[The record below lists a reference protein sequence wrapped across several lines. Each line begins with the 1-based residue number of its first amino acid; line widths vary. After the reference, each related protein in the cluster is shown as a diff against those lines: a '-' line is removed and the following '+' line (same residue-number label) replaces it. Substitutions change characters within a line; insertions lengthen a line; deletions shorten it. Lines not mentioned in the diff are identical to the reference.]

1 MAGVYI
7 SYPFCAQKCTYC
19 NFASGVSP
27 ALEIDYV
34 SALLAEIEA
43 HRFTGPPD
51 TVYLGGGTPS
61 RLDATSLNRILQ
73 AVPGAPW
80 SEATME
86 AAPGGITPA
95 IASMWRA
102 AGITRVSLGVQS
114 FVDRELRQT
123 GRRHTAAV
131 VAQEIDVLRAA
142 GITEMNIDL
151 IAGLPHQTRE
161 SWRESLDWI
170 RRLAPPHVSVYLLE
184 VDEDSNLGLEII
196 GQGKRL
202 GAREIPSEEMMA
214 EMYEE
219 AVDTLAKLGIARY
232 EISNFAR
239 PGHESRHNLK
249 YWRLEPY
256 AGFGSDAH
264 GFDGR
269 WRTQNVEQPKD
280 YVAQWRAGRP
290 PQAAERTEARP
301 DERFF
306 VGLRLDAGI
315 VLTEADWRRYAAPID
330 RFIAA
335 GALERSGDL
344 LRLTRCGV
352 LVSNEVLQEFVTS

>member
-1 MAGVYI
+1 VAGVYI

-27 ALEIDYV
+27 AVEADYV
-34 SALLAEIEA
+34 DALVAEIGA
-43 HRFTGPPD
+43 HEWLWRPE

-61 RLDATSLNRILQ
+61 RLDAAPLSRILS
-73 AVPGAPW
+73 AVPGPW
-80 SEATME
+80 AEATME
-86 AAPGGITPA
+86 AAPGGITPE
-95 IASMWRA
+95 IAAMWRE

-114 FVDRELRQT
+114 FIERELRQT
-123 GRRHTAAV
+123 GRRHTAEI
-131 VAQEIDVLRAA
+131 VAREVELLRAA
-142 GITEMNIDL
+142 GLGEINIDL
-151 IAGLPHQTRE
+151 IAGLPHQTIE

-196 GQGKRL
+196 GQGERL
-202 GAREIPSEEMMA
+202 GARHVPSDELMA
-214 EMYEE
+214 QMYEE
-219 AVDTLAKLGIARY
+219 AIDTLAGMGIERY

-239 PGHESRHNLK
+239 RGHESRHNLK

-269 WRTQNVEQPKD
+269 TRTQNVEQPSD
-280 YVAQWRAGRP
+280 YVDRWHAGDSVV
-290 PQAAERTEARP
+290 ADRTEARD

-306 VGLRLDAGI
+306 VGLRLDAG
-315 VLTEADWRRYAAPID
+315 VSLSAGDWERYAAPIR
-330 RFIAA
+330 RFVDA

-344 LRLTRCGV
+344 LRLTRRGV

>member
-27 ALEIDYV
+27 ALEHDYV
-34 SALLAEIEA
+34 EALIAEVKA
-43 HRFTGPPD
+43 HEWAWRPD

-61 RLDATSLNRILQ
+61 RLEREALERILRT
-73 AVPGAPW
+73 VPGAPW
-80 SEATME
+80 AEATME
-86 AAPGGITPA
+86 AAPGGITA
-95 IASMWRA
+95 DLAAMWRE

-114 FVDRELRQT
+114 FAERELRQT
-123 GRRHTAAV
+123 GRRHTAGV
-131 VAQEIDVLRAA
+131 VAREVEVLRRA
-142 GITEMNIDL
+142 GLAEINIDL

-161 SWRESLDWI
+161 SWRASLEWV
-170 RRLAPPHVSVYLLE
+170 RRLGPPHVSVYLLE
-184 VDEDSNLGLEII
+184 VDEDSHLGLEIL
-196 GQGKRL
+196 GQGGRL
-202 GAREIPSEEMMA
+202 GARAVPEEDLMA
-214 EMYEE
+214 DLYEE
-219 AVDTLAKLGIARY
+219 AVEALAGMGIARY

-249 YWRLEPY
+249 YWRREPY

-269 WRTQNVEQPKD
+269 WRAQNVEQPAE
-280 YVAQWRAGRP
+280 YVARWRAGESP
-290 PQAAERTEARP
+290 LLERTEAQA

-315 VLTEADWRRYAAPID
+315 ELSEADWRHYAATIR
-330 RFIAA
+330 RFVDA

-344 LRLTRCGV
+344 LRLTRRGV
-352 LVSNEVLQEFVTS
+352 LVSNEVLQEFVTTT